1 MKLLLDEA
9 SPFALYRRLR
19 HAGKEVEH
27 VISLGQRGA
36 GDDILRK
43 RLASETLVFLTQD
56 EEFDDISADFR
67 SQVIISELLQRLTI
81 RERVEIW
88 FATLEKFAERRPPER
103 LFEILPSGEL
113 VAWEVLEA
121 GRRLR
126 GPI

>member
-9 SPFALYRRLR
+9 LPFALYRRLR
-19 HAGKEVEH
+19 DAGKEVEH
-27 VISLGQRGA
+27 VIALGQRGA

-88 FATLEKFAERRPPER
+88 FATLEKLAKRRPQER

-113 VAWEVLEA
+113 VAWEILEV

-126 GPI
+126 RPI